1 MCSLNILIE
10 IGFFNNYISL
20 EFMALPKDDG
30 FVPYDENSERAANVD
45 SYRITCIDFIKDIS
59 HDYLAWVDRYKLPE
73 EEDKKRRTEID
84 AIIERTNEW
93 IAKVPQTFKAVDVVM
108 NDGLQKMAEATA
120 GKPIQIGVFVDKKSG
135 YTLAKPGIIDVN
147 VKAAG
152 REKNKTKLGLHAKD
166 QRFRIE
172 STGKAFFDESS
183 ISEEEYD
190 LLDINLKLNAEECK
204 QRDVISFTVIIS
216 EMKDGMEIDRRGVS
230 TVIHI
235 V

>member
-10 IGFFNNYISL
+10 IGFFNNHISL
-20 EFMALPKDDG
+20 EFMALPMDDG
-30 FVPYDENSERAANVD
+30 FVPYDENSERAMNVD

-73 EEDKKRRTEID
+73 VEDKKRRTEI
-84 AIIERTNEW
+84 ASIIERTNEW
-93 IAKVPQTFKAVDVVM
+93 IAKVPQTFKAGDVVM
-108 NDGLQKMAEATA
+108 NDGIQKMAEATA
-120 GKPIQIGVFVDKKSG
+120 GKPFQIGVFVDKKSG

-152 REKNKTKLGLHAKD
+152 RENSKTKLGSHAKE

-172 STGKAFFDESS
+172 STGKAFFDETNVTEDES
-183 ISEEEYD
+183 D

-204 QRDVISFTVIIS
+204 QRDVISFTVIVS
-216 EMKDGMEIDRRGVS
+216 EIQNGMEYDRRGVS

>member
-1 MCSLNILIE
+1 
-10 IGFFNNYISL
+10 
-20 EFMALPKDDG
+20 MALPVDG
-30 FVPYDENSERAANVD
+30 DFVSYDENSERAANVD

-59 HDYLAWVDRYKLPE
+59 QDYLAWVDRYKLPE
-73 EEDKKRRTEID
+73 EEDKKRRTEI
-84 AIIERTNEW
+84 ATTIERTNEW

-108 NDGLQKMAEATA
+108 NDGIQKMAEATA
-120 GKPIQIGVFVDKKSG
+120 GKPFQIGVFVDKKSG

-152 REKNKTKLGLHAKD
+152 RENSKTKLGSHTKE

-172 STGKAFFDESS
+172 STGKAFFGETNVTEDES
-183 ISEEEYD
+183 D

-204 QRDVISFTVIIS
+204 QRDVISFTVIVS
-216 EMKDGMEIDRRGVS
+216 EIQNGMEYDRRGVS

>member
-1 MCSLNILIE
+1 MYSLNILIE

-20 EFMALPKDDG
+20 EFMALPMDDG
-30 FVPYDENSERAANVD
+30 FVPYDENSERAMNVD

-73 EEDKKRRTEID
+73 EEDKKRRTEIS

-108 NDGLQKMAEATA
+108 NDGIQKMAEATA

-190 LLDINLKLNAEECK
+190 LL
-204 QRDVISFTVIIS
+204 
-216 EMKDGMEIDRRGVS
+216 
-230 TVIHI
+230 
-235 V
+235 